1 MVEVQTEPQGVK
13 PKLGRNLSVVLLP
26 LVIIPSIVI
35 LILVLFRIQS
45 HLRQVAINTMFAA
58 ARGNASSFEL
68 MIGSQEQ
75 WIESIAAD
83 PNFLEL
89 VQNYLSS
96 PANQGSSLED
106 ELSVRR
112 TQNTAAQNNELLLVQ
127 EPDGIILIA
136 TNPDLTGNTL
146 EVQFE
151 LPESPSK
158 GVIVTDGTIALS
170 TPITLGAFKRLA
182 LESSLGEELFL
193 VSLTSNKAFQ
203 DLSLQLT
210 RMGNTIDP
218 TGNLGGRT
226 LIAISPNSLYS
237 IQSDGSPTAI
247 GDAAEH
253 PVFSELDSFGS
264 QSFTYKT
271 NEGQAILGVTES
283 TLDGRLAIII
293 ERADVTLIESLSDFL
308 PVVLLVLLAL
318 TLFSAYTIY
327 QSTNRTLQP
336 LTSLSEFAVR
346 VSKGDWDYRVDEGRE
361 DEVGQLGSSL
371 NLMAEELGTLYQSL
385 ESRVEERTKHIRTAS
400 EVARAVISIPNLD
413 ELLRQ
418 AVRLIKDRFGYDHV
432 SIFLLDKDGANAILR
447 ETTSST
453 DEALKTVGHRL
464 EVGSSSIVGQ
474 VTESNQPRIAS
485 DTDSDQKYSLDEL
498 LPGAHSEVAI
508 PLQITGK
515 SLGALAIQ
523 SYETDTFQKGD
534 IEVLQTL
541 ADQLS
546 AAIENA
552 RLAQVSTNAAE
563 RARLVSE
570 ITGQISGL
578 MDPDQ
583 VLRTTALALHKALG
597 EVEVEVR
604 LSMSQDRIT
613 EGDE

>member
-83 PNFLEL
+83 PNFLDL

-127 EPDGIILIA
+127 GPDGIILIA

-237 IQSDGSPTAI
+237 IQSDGSPTVI

-253 PVFSELDSFGS
+253 PVFNELDSFGS

-308 PVVLLVLLAL
+308 PVLLLVLLAL
-318 TLFSAYTIY
+318 TLFSAYAIY

-336 LTSLSEFAVR
+336 LTSLSEFAAR

-523 SYETDTFQKGD
+523 SYETDAFQKGD

>member
-83 PNFLEL
+83 PNFLDL

-127 EPDGIILIA
+127 GPDGIILIA

-237 IQSDGSPTAI
+237 IQSDGSPTVI

-253 PVFSELDSFGS
+253 PVFNELDSFGS

-308 PVVLLVLLAL
+308 PVLLLVLLAL
-318 TLFSAYTIY
+318 TLFSAYAIY

-336 LTSLSEFAVR
+336 LTSLSEFAAR

-432 SIFLLDKDGANAILR
+432 SIFLLDKDGTNAILR

>member
-83 PNFLEL
+83 PNFLDL

-170 TPITLGAFKRLA
+170 TPITLGPFTRLA

-237 IQSDGSPTAI
+237 IQSDGSPTVI

-253 PVFSELDSFGS
+253 PVFNELDSFGS

-308 PVVLLVLLAL
+308 PVLLLVLLAL

-432 SIFLLDKDGANAILR
+432 SIFLLDKDGTNAILR
-447 ETTSST
+447 ETTSSA

-523 SYETDTFQKGD
+523 SYETDAFQKGD

>member
-83 PNFLEL
+83 PNFLDL

-127 EPDGIILIA
+127 GPDGIILIA

-237 IQSDGSPTAI
+237 IQSDGSPTVI

-253 PVFSELDSFGS
+253 PVFNELDSFGS

-336 LTSLSEFAVR
+336 LT
-346 VSKGDWDYRVDEGRE
+346 SKGDWDYRVDEGRE

>member
-83 PNFLEL
+83 PNFLDL

-170 TPITLGAFKRLA
+170 TPITLGPFTRLA

-237 IQSDGSPTAI
+237 IQSDGSPTVI

-253 PVFSELDSFGS
+253 PVFNELDSFGS

-308 PVVLLVLLAL
+308 PVLLLVLLAL
-318 TLFSAYTIY
+318 TLFSAYAIY

-523 SYETDTFQKGD
+523 SYETDAFQKGD